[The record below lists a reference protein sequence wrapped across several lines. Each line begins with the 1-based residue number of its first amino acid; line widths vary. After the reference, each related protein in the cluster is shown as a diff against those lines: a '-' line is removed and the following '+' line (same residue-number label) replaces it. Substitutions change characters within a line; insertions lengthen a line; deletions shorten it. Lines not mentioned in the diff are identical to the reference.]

1 MSPLN
6 TNTKIEA
13 HRSLERY
20 QTRGLREKEI
30 ESIIVCCNQGRG
42 GAISSQKEL
51 YKKITAQHNERQR
64 VGGGEESSEAV
75 AKNFTL
81 GAKLKLKPR
90 ARLCQPLQEKAQS

>member
-1 MSPLN
+1 MT

-20 QTRGLREKEI
+20 QTRGLREKET
-30 ESIIVCCNQGRG
+30 ESLEKRSVSVVVTKDGVEPL
-42 GAISSQKEL
+42 SHKEL
-51 YKKITAQHNERQR
+51 YKKKTAQHNERQR

-75 AKNFTL
+75 AKNSTL

-90 ARLCQPLQEKAQS
+90 TWLC